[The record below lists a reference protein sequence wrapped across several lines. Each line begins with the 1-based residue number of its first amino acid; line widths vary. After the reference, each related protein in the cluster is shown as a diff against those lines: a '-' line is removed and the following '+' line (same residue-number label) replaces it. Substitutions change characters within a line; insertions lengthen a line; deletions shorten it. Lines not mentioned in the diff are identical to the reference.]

1 MEIYSIAGTTPKPI
15 TKHIQTR
22 DNSRKIHGGE
32 NFEKEK
38 LLNIKSPTVSRET
51 AKISGRDMA
60 KRKRSSKKDMSLL
73 LIIIVLVLLFISV
86 ALISSV
92 YSPLLMSLIGTG
104 SVSDGGADA
113 GKVSINFVY
122 LKS

>member
-1 MEIYSIAGTTPKPI
+1 
-15 TKHIQTR
+15 
-22 DNSRKIHGGE
+22 
-32 NFEKEK
+32 
-38 LLNIKSPTVSRET
+38 VSRET
-51 AKISGRDMA
+51 TAVFGRDMV

-73 LIIIVLVLLFISV
+73 LIIIVLVLLFVSV

-92 YSPLLMSLIGTG
+92 YSPLLMSLIGSG
-104 SVSDGGADA
+104 SISDGGAEA